1 MHLPASAGRRPVN
14 ASDWD
19 AIAEVGGL
27 VIVMGSVLGTIAFA
41 LLRMRFVTRDEHDKS
56 HKGLSLRIDGVEL
69 GLGEKVGK
77 EDMSLLNNRLYACEQ
92 QLSETKVKLAETN
105 GLLKSNTYAAR
116 ALERQIAM
124 LTQNEIQKEKT

>member
-1 MHLPASAGRRPVN
+1 MN